1 MSLLKQLERNI
12 EAIKGQRHQ
21 FLLFSFQTNNESIII
36 EALKEVGATT
46 FNVNLLL
53 ASKLKDLPIS
63 KRKRAVKDI
72 LREALNEVNDEIV
85 YFERIEY
92 LFDEELNQDPLKL
105 FEYLSGNK
113 VLLIKWPGD
122 MNGNRLSYSTPD
134 HPEYYQVDGYQDHLV
149 VI

>member
-1 MSLLKQLERNI
+1 MSLFEQLVTNI

-21 FLLFSFQTNNESIII
+21 FLLLSYQPNNESKFVYVLR
-36 EALKEVGATT
+36 ELGANHI
-46 FNVNLLL
+46 NVNLLL
-53 ASKLKDLPIS
+53 ANKVKDLPIS

-72 LREALNEVNDEIV
+72 LRQALNEIDNLIV

-92 LFDEELNQDPLKL
+92 LFDEELDQDPLKL

-113 VLLIKWPGD
+113 VLLIKWPGELHG
-122 MNGNRLSYSTPD
+122 NGLSYATPD
-134 HPEYYQVDGYQDHLV
+134 HPEYYQVDGYQDHLL

>member
-1 MSLLKQLERNI
+1 MSLSEQLETNI

-21 FLLFSFQTNNESIII
+21 FLLLSFQADNKSKIID
-36 EALKEVGATT
+36 ALKEIRATT

-53 ASKLKDLPIS
+53 ANNLRELPIS
-63 KRKRAVKDI
+63 RRKRAVKDI

-122 MNGNRLSYSTPD
+122 MSGNGLVYATPD

>member
-1 MSLLKQLERNI
+1 MNFSEQLETLI

-21 FLLFSFQTNNESIII
+21 FLLLSFQANNKSKIIDT
-36 EALKEVGATT
+36 LKEIRATT

-53 ASKLKDLPIS
+53 ANKLIELPIS
-63 KRKRAVKDI
+63 RRKRAVKDT
-72 LREALNEVNDEIV
+72 LREALNEVENEVV

-113 VLLIKWPGD
+113 VLLINWPGD
-122 MNGNRLSYSTPD
+122 VRCNGLSYATPD
-134 HPEYYQVDGYQDHLV
+134 HPEYYQVDGYRDHLI

>member
-1 MSLLKQLERNI
+1 MSLREQLETNI

-21 FLLFSFQTNNESIII
+21 FILLSYQANNESKIIDV
-36 EALKEVGATT
+36 LKKVGITT

-53 ASKLKDLPIS
+53 ANKLKELPVS

-72 LREALNEVNDEIV
+72 LREALNEVKDEIV
-85 YFERIEY
+85 YLERIEY
-92 LFDEELNQDPLKL
+92 LFDEELNQNPLKL

-122 MNGNRLSYSTPD
+122 MSGNGLVYATPD

>member
-1 MSLLKQLERNI
+1 MSLRKQLETNI
-12 EAIKGQRHQ
+12 EAIKGQRYQ
-21 FLLFSFQTNNESIII
+21 FLLLSFQANIKSKITV
-36 EALKEVGATT
+36 ALKEVGAST
-46 FNVNLLL
+46 FNLNLLL
-53 ASKLKDLPIS
+53 ANKLKELPIS

-72 LREALNEVNDEIV
+72 LREALNEVKDEVV

-113 VLLIKWPGD
+113 VLLINWPGD
-122 MNGNRLSYSTPD
+122 VRVNGLSYGTPG

-149 VI
+149 AL

>member
-21 FLLFSFQTNNESIII
+21 FLLLSFQTNNESIII

-53 ASKLKDLPIS
+53 ANKLKDLPIS

-122 MNGNRLSYSTPD
+122 MNGNRLSYATPD

>member
-1 MSLLKQLERNI
+1 MSILEQLETNI

-21 FLLFSFQTNNESIII
+21 FLLLSFQANNESKFINVF
-36 EALKEVGATT
+36 KEIGAAH

-53 ASKLKDLPIS
+53 ASKLKELPIS

-72 LREALNEVNDEIV
+72 LIKALNEVENEIV
-85 YFERIEY
+85 YFERVEY
-92 LFDEELNQDPLKL
+92 IFDEELKQDPLKL
-105 FEYLSGNK
+105 FEFLSGNK
-113 VLLIKWPGD
+113 VLLINWPGD
-122 MNGNRLSYSTPD
+122 IQGNGLYYATPD

>member
-1 MSLLKQLERNI
+1 MNNI
-12 EAIKGQRHQ
+12 ERLNEEILAIRGQRHQ
-21 FLLFSFQTNNESIII
+21 FLLLSFQTNNESIII

-53 ASKLKDLPIS
+53 ANKLKELPVS

-72 LREALNEVNDEIV
+72 LREALNEVKDEIV
-85 YFERIEY
+85 YLERIEY

-122 MNGNRLSYSTPD
+122 VRGNGMSYATPD

>member
-1 MSLLKQLERNI
+1 MNNI
-12 EAIKGQRHQ
+12 ERLNEEILAIRGQRHQ
-21 FLLFSFQTNNESIII
+21 FLLLSFQTNNESIII
-36 EALKEVGATT
+36 KALKEVGATT

-53 ASKLKDLPIS
+53 ANKLKDLPIS

-72 LREALNEVNDEIV
+72 LREALNEVKDEIV

-122 MNGNRLSYSTPD
+122 MSSNGLSYATPD
-134 HPEYYQVDGYQDHLV
+134 HTEYYQVDGYQDHLV

>member
-1 MSLLKQLERNI
+1 MSLREELETNI

-21 FLLFSFQTNNESIII
+21 FILLSFQANNKSKIND
-36 EALKEVGATT
+36 ALKEVGATS
-46 FNVNLLL
+46 FNLNLLL
-53 ASKLKDLPIS
+53 ANKLKELPVS

-72 LREALNEVNDEIV
+72 LREAINEVNDEIV

-113 VLLIKWPGD
+113 VLLIKWPGYV
-122 MNGNRLSYSTPD
+122 NGNGLSYGTPE
-134 HPEYYQVDGYQDHLV
+134 HPEYYQVAGYQDHLV

>member
-1 MSLLKQLERNI
+1 MSLLEQLETNI
-12 EAIKGQRHQ
+12 EAIKGQRYQ
-21 FLLFSFQTNNESIII
+21 FLLLCFEANNESKFIDV
-36 EALKEVGATT
+36 LKEIGATT

-53 ASKLKDLPIS
+53 SNKLKELPIS

-72 LREALNEVNDEIV
+72 IREALNEVEDEIV
-85 YFERIEY
+85 FFERIEY

-113 VLLIKWPGD
+113 VLLIKWPGN
-122 MNGNRLSYSTPD
+122 MSGNGLSYATPD